1 MSEMSENYKFT
12 SESDFPLT
20 TPLVR
25 HPPKS
30 MLGSGQVSDEKFGK
44 KKEMLANAI
53 LILCVCALIKLFL
66 PLGAATE
73 LLLAG
78 WVSLIFI

>member
-1 MSEMSENYKFT
+1 
-12 SESDFPLT
+12 
-20 TPLVR
+20 
-25 HPPKS
+25 

-53 LILCVCALIKLFL
+53 LILCVCALIKLLL